1 MMSKPVKIMV
11 TSFAIL
17 LIASIAA
24 IVVLLNVVNA
34 DDEEKELTIE
44 EVVKYSYQTPE
55 ITTDLEDGTYVR
67 IQFQVITDGKAA
79 FEEVSQRDFQLVNI
93 LIKELAVMNEE
104 DFKSGLGELEQ
115 VIKTKLN
122 EVMTEGQITD
132 VYTINKI
139 LQ

>member
-1 MMSKPVKIMV
+1 MSKLVKIMV

-17 LIASIAA
+17 LIASIAT
-24 IVVLLNVVNA
+24 IVVLLNVVKA
-34 DDEEKELTIE
+34 DDNKELTIE

-67 IQFQVITDGKAA
+67 IQFQVITDGKDAH
-79 FEEVSQRDFQLVNI
+79 EEVSQRDFQLVNI

-104 DFKSGLGELEQ
+104 DFKSGLSELEQ

-132 VYTINKI
+132 VLTINKI

>member
-1 MMSKPVKIMV
+1 MSKPVKIMV